1 MAEVCRARGLAVEE
15 GDAVGYLERLP
26 DGALG
31 GLFAAQVVEHLEPA
45 YLLRFLDLAYQKLR
59 PGSKIVL
66 ETINVDCWSA
76 FFGPYLRDITHV
88 RPLPSETLR
97 FLLEASGFQRV
108 EIRASVPV
116 PEHEKLQPLTARV
129 DLPADVGPLV
139 EAFNEHVARLN
150 GMFFT
155 HMDYAAVAEKL

>member
-1 MAEVCRARGLAVEE
+1 M
-15 GDAVGYLERLP
+15 
-26 DGALG
+26 
-31 GLFAAQVVEHLEPA
+31 
-45 YLLRFLDLAYQKLR
+45 
-59 PGSKIVL
+59 
-66 ETINVDCWSA
+66 
-76 FFGPYLRDITHV
+76 
-88 RPLPSETLR
+88 
-97 FLLEASGFQRV
+97 
-108 EIRASVPV
+108 PV